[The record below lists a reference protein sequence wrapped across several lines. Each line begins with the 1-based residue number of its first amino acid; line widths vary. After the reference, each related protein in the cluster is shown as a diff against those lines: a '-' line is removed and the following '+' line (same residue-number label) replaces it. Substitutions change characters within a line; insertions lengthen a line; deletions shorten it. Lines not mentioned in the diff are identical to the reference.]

1 MTIMDTTDQ
10 YIKKLIAGSYD
21 AFTSLYNIYAPQ
33 LYAYIFSLTESRSVT
48 SDIVQEAFIKIWVKR
63 EEVRTDLSF
72 KSYLFTIA
80 KNQLLNEFRR
90 QLKNPVF
97 SDYISLQ
104 IVEEIA
110 AESQIEQVIDF
121 DEFNRQLQRAKQKI
135 SPRQAQIFEM
145 NKELGISIEEIAR
158 QLNIKEQVVR
168 NQLSAALRTIR
179 GEMRQ
184 FMLLFVL
191 FFMNNN

>member
-1 MTIMDTTDQ
+1 MDITDQ
-10 YIKKLIAGSYD
+10 YIKKLIAGSYN
-21 AFTSLYNIYAPQ
+21 AFTSLYHLYAPQ
-33 LYAYIFSLTESRSVT
+33 LYAYVFSLTGSKSIT
-48 SDIVQEAFIKIWVKR
+48 DDIVQEAFIKIWVKR
-63 EEVRTDLSF
+63 EEIRTDLSF

-90 QLKNPVF
+90 QMKNPVF

-104 IVEEIA
+104 FIEEIG
-110 AESQIEQVIDF
+110 AESQIEQAIDF
-121 DEFNRQLQRAKQKI
+121 DEFNRRLQQAKQKI

-145 NKELGISIEEIAR
+145 NKEEGMSVEEIAT

-168 NQLSAALRTIR
+168 NQLSVALRTIR
-179 GEMRQ
+179 GEMGR
-184 FMLLFVL
+184 FRLLFVL

>member
-1 MTIMDTTDQ
+1 MDTTDQ